1 MLEKEMKEKI
11 DEMKKEIE
19 RTEKRLHN
27 HHLLITTLY
36 KDFAEYIKEQL
47 EGDSYNDEDITEVSK
62 DALDAFFSTKKTLD
76 IKNHRIYKDS
86 FELIYLEQAE
96 QIRQDMFIA
105 SIIKIVRE

>member
-27 HHLLITTLY
+27 HHLLVTMLY
-36 KDFAEYIKEQL
+36 KDFAEYVKEQL
-47 EGDSYNDEDITEVSK
+47 KEDFYEDDITEASK
-62 DALDAFFSTKKTLD
+62 DALDTFFSTKKTLD
-76 IKNHRIYKDS
+76 VKNYRIYKKS

-96 QIRQDMFIA
+96 QIRQDGFVG
-105 SIIKIVRE
+105 KILRR

>member
-1 MLEKEMKEKI
+1 MLEKEMKKKI
-11 DEMKKEIE
+11 SEMKKEIE
-19 RTEKRLHN
+19 RTEERLRN

-47 EGDSYNDEDITEVSK
+47 KGDFYDEDITEASK

-96 QIRQDMFIA
+96 QIRQDVFVG
-105 SIIKIVRE
+105 KILRR

>member
-1 MLEKEMKEKI
+1 MLEKEMKKKI
-11 DEMKKEIE
+11 SEMKKEIE
-19 RTEKRLHN
+19 RTEERLRN

-47 EGDSYNDEDITEVSK
+47 EEDSYNDEDITEVSK

-96 QIRQDMFIA
+96 QIRQDVFVG
-105 SIIKIVRE
+105 KILRR

>member
-1 MLEKEMKEKI
+1 MLEKEMQKKI
-11 DEMKKEIE
+11 NEMKKEIE

-47 EGDSYNDEDITEVSK
+47 EEGFYDEDIVEASK

-96 QIRQDMFIA
+96 QIRQDVFVG
-105 SIIKIVRE
+105 KILRR

>member
-27 HHLLITTLY
+27 HHLLITMLY

-47 EGDSYNDEDITEVSK
+47 GGGFYDEDITDASK
-62 DALDAFFSTKKTLD
+62 DALDTFFSTKKTLD
-76 IKNHRIYKDS
+76 VKNYRIYKNS

-96 QIRQDMFIA
+96 QIRQDVFVG
-105 SIIKIVRE
+105 KILRR

>member
-27 HHLLITTLY
+27 HHLLVTMFY
-36 KDFAEYIKEQL
+36 KDFAEYIKKQL
-47 EGDSYNDEDITEVSK
+47 EGDFYDEDITDASK
-62 DALDAFFSTKKTLD
+62 DALDTFFSTKKTLD
-76 IKNHRIYKDS
+76 VKNYRIYKNS

-96 QIRQDMFIA
+96 QIRQDVFVG
-105 SIIKIVRE
+105 KILRR

>member
-47 EGDSYNDEDITEVSK
+47 GEGFYDEDITEASK
-62 DALDAFFSTKKTLD
+62 DALDVFFSTKKTLD

-96 QIRQDMFIA
+96 QIRQDVFVG
-105 SIIKIVRE
+105 KILRR

>member
-11 DEMKKEIE
+11 NEMKKEIE
-19 RTEKRLHN
+19 RTEKRLTN

-47 EGDSYNDEDITEVSK
+47 GEGFYDEDITEASK
-62 DALDAFFSTKKTLD
+62 DALDVFFSTQKTLD
-76 IKNHRIYKDS
+76 IENHRIYKNS

-96 QIRQDMFIA
+96 QIRQDVFVG
-105 SIIKIVRE
+105 KILRR